1 MMNQV
6 VTSLS
11 FRIISSVGT
20 ARSKYIEA
28 IQQARKGKISEAK
41 SCMKEGTTI
50 FLDGHR
56 AHAELIALAGKE
68 PFDIDLLLMHA
79 EDQLMGAENFKIV
92 AEEFIYLYEQYH
104 Q

>member
-1 MMNQV
+1 MNEV

-28 IQQARKGKISEAK
+28 IQIARKGNIADAQN
-41 SCMKEGTTI
+41 CMKEGTSV

-68 PFDIDLLLMHA
+68 PIEIDLLLLHA

-92 AEEFIYLYEQYH
+92 AEEFIYLYEH
-104 Q
+104 QSS